1 MPDRVLLK
9 DFDPSYKTVAMVAK
23 IVRRAD
29 LEGAKPT
36 VWTKAQIEDL
46 GIIVDTLTYLSRAGE
61 MAARVR
67 DD

>member
-1 MPDRVLLK
+1 
-9 DFDPSYKTVAMVAK
+9 MVAK

-36 VWTKAQIEDL
+36 IWTKAQIEDL
-46 GIIVDTLTYLSRAGE
+46 GIIVDTLTYLSRAVGE